1 MKNPLFTLLIVAALA
16 LQARAS
22 LQSECTLSAEIFP
35 LEYVFVTRSVSF
47 RMRLTSNCLRLRDFT
62 FEGFFSFSRRLSK
75 QVHPTSIDLVIFKNK
90 YRLFFSGQAEKNQ
103 KTILR
108 KYVYNQVNVSPSER
122 ASGAIRVDQDN
133 RVVLDQQ
140 INNSYNIQSLKKL
153 LYMHNPQVCVVKKD
167 NRIMTCR
174 IK

>member
-1 MKNPLFTLLIVAALA
+1 MKNSLFLLLTATALA
-16 LQARAS
+16 LGAQAS
-22 LQSECTLSAEIFP
+22 LQSECTVSAEIFP

-47 RMRLTSNCLRLRDFT
+47 RIRLTSNCIRLRDFT

-75 QVHPTSIDLVIFKNK
+75 QVHPTMIDLVIFKNK
-90 YRLFFSGQAEKNQ
+90 YRLFFSSKAEKNQ

-108 KYVYNQVNVSPSER
+108 KFVYNQVTVSPSER
-122 ASGAIRVDQDN
+122 ASGPIRVDQDN
-133 RVVLDQQ
+133 RVILDQQ

-153 LYMHNPQVCVVKKD
+153 LYTHNPQVCVIQKG
-167 NRIMTCR
+167 NRNMTCR